1 MLHVLSPII
10 GKEGPDAKDTDNATV
25 TDERS
30 ASPTGTYKLFRIS
43 VVILEYVK
51 DNSVLVILFLPPY
64 VQPD

>member
-43 VVILEYVK
+43 VVIR
-51 DNSVLVILFLPPY
+51 
-64 VQPD
+64 